1 MCWTLWLIKPEFA
14 ENAWRS
20 EEKEVGRRTH
30 VQGAVRNLAK
40 AAGMTAAV
48 AHGHCTR
55 LHWERSM
62 QSNKTFLLTRT
73 HIYHVS
79 YCFFV
84 VVFFKSNSLSVSSNP
99 SEAFQ
104 TQIYMSYHVWFHVS
118 WHKYSLLLKLIHLT
132 KQQTDL
138 ISPMMLH
145 AWPQIVL
152 QKGNLIFITIT
163 YVQGL
168 W

>member
-1 MCWTLWLIKPEFA
+1 MSGEVRRKKWG
-14 ENAWRS
+14 
-20 EEKEVGRRTH
+20 EEHMSRELSGTWPRLLEWQLLRRMVTA
-30 VQGAVRNLAK
+30 QGSTESDQCKVTKRFYWHAPTSI
-40 AAGMTAAV
+40 M
-48 AHGHCTR
+48 
-55 LHWERSM
+55 
-62 QSNKTFLLTRT
+62 FRT
-73 HIYHVS
+73 V
-79 YCFFV
+79 FFV
-84 VVFFKSNSLSVSSNP
+84 VVFFFKSNSLSVSSNP

-104 TQIYMSYHVWFHVS
+104 TQIYMSYHVWFYVS